1 MIFVD
6 EVALHEY
13 SLTIHTF
20 FYFHLWC
27 NGSMFGCSPIRPGS
41 TPGRGI
47 LSLSLFIF
55 VLMNKVV
62 IIFCTFWMVLNKKIK
77 KLNCKIHNKY

>member
-1 MIFVD
+1 
-6 EVALHEY
+6 
-13 SLTIHTF
+13 
-20 FYFHLWC
+20 
-27 NGSMFGCSPIRPGS
+27 
-41 TPGRGI
+41 
-47 LSLSLFIF
+47 